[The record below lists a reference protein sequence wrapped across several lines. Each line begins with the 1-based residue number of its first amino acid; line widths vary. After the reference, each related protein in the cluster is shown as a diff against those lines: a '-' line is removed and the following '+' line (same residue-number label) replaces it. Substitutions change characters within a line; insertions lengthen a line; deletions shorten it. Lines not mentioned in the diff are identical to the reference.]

1 MCASDAAQIRTTMAI
16 REEIARPGSIQVLPD
31 LLINQ
36 IAAGE
41 VVERPA
47 SALKE
52 LLENSLDAGATR
64 IDIELLNGGIK
75 RLRVADNGCGIA
87 FDELTLALAR
97 HATSKIS
104 VPEDLARVVTLGFR
118 GEALASLASIS
129 RLTVLSRQRGAAHAG
144 RIEVAGASVSAPEPA
159 ALAEGTVITAD
170 ELFFNTPARRKFL
183 KSDVTEY
190 GHCEDAVH
198 RIALSAPDVAFTLSH
213 NGRRTFQV
221 ESGTLID
228 RARAVL
234 GEAFSEAAVAVDVSN
249 DAAPFALSGW
259 AALPRYSR
267 ATRDQQFVFVNGR
280 FVRDKLIAHAVRAAY
295 ADMMHGDRHPALVL
309 FLEISPEL
317 VDVNV
322 HPGKTEVRFR
332 ESHAVHQFIH
342 RALRKHLARPA
353 DDTPA
358 PGASAWLESVA
369 AQQAPMNMGFS
380 AQSIGAYPRA
390 SPSAYQP
397 AFPTSAAEPEA
408 FYRTIFGN
416 RDSVAPSGTSDAV
429 HAEFPL
435 GHALAQIHGVYIL
448 AQNVAGL
455 VIVDMHAAH
464 ERILYEKMKVAS
476 DAAPLATQPLL
487 APIAV
492 ALGERDMAL
501 VSTHCEFL
509 QHIGFDAVA
518 IGPNE
523 VAVRSV
529 PALLPDLDVP
539 AVLRELLDD
548 LSEHGQSGVL
558 ASQRDELLSTIACH
572 AAVRANRQLTVP
584 EMDALLRQM
593 EATERSGQCN
603 HGRPTWYQFGMND
616 LDRLFLRGR

>member
-1 MCASDAAQIRTTMAI
+1 MPVPSEKAV
-16 REEIARPGSIQVLPD
+16 PGSIRILPD

-64 IDIELLNGGIK
+64 IDIELLSGGIK
-75 RLRVADNGCGIA
+75 RLRVTDDGCGIA
-87 FDELTLALAR
+87 FDELPLAVAR
-97 HATSKIS
+97 HATSKIA
-104 VPEDLARVVTLGFR
+104 VPDDLARVMTLGFR

-129 RLTVLSRQRGAAHAG
+129 RLTVVSRQRGAHHAG
-144 RIEVAGASVSAPEPA
+144 RIEVAGATASAPEPA
-159 ALAEGTVITAD
+159 ALAEGTTITAD

-183 KSDVTEY
+183 KSDVTEF

-198 RIALSAPDVAFTLSH
+198 RIALSAPQVAFTLAH
-213 NGRRTFQV
+213 NGRRVFQV
-221 ESGTLID
+221 ERGTAME

-234 GEAFSEAAVAVDVSN
+234 GEAFAEAAVAVEVSN
-249 DAAPFALSGW
+249 DASPFALTGW

-342 RALRKHLARPA
+342 RALRKFLARPTE
-353 DDTPA
+353 DTPA
-358 PGASAWLESVA
+358 PAASAWLESVA
-369 AQQAPMNMGFS
+369 ARQAPAFAG
-380 AQSIGAYPRA
+380 GAASVAGANSHTYSRA
-390 SPSAYQP
+390 FQTAL
-397 AFPTSAAEPEA
+397 PTTAAEPEA
-408 FYRTIFGN
+408 FYRTLFGA
-416 RDSVAPSGTSDAV
+416 RDAVAPAAPDDTA
-429 HAEFPL
+429 HTEFPL

-448 AQNVAGL
+448 AQNAAGL

-464 ERILYEKMKVAS
+464 ERILYEKMKTAS
-476 DAAPLATQPLL
+476 DAAPLVAQPLL
-487 APIAV
+487 SPIAV

-501 VSTHCEFL
+501 VAAHADFL
-509 QHIGFDAVA
+509 KHIGFDAVA
-518 IGPNE
+518 IGPND

-529 PALLPDLDVP
+529 PALLPGVDVP
-539 AVLRELLDD
+539 AMLRELLDE
-548 LSEHGQSGVL
+548 LSEHGQSDVL
-558 ASQRDELLSTIACH
+558 TAQRDELLSTMACH

-616 LDRLFLRGR
+616 LDRLFMRGR